1 MKRMILSAG
10 ALALL
15 VCMGLGQD
23 KEISVQTVTE
33 RMQKRYDKIESA
45 TASFTQKVKFGFSQI
60 EQEFTGTIAM
70 KKPNKYRIE
79 SEHQT
84 VVTDGSTV
92 WAYSPVNKQVVIDRY
107 KENQN
112 SVSPEKFLVNLPSN
126 YYVTLLGRERDKGVS
141 LIILKLVPKDDRSF
155 VKTVKVWVED
165 GAWIVHRISILD
177 ANETE
182 TTYHL
187 SNLQVDTKIND
198 SRFTFSPPAGTETVD
213 LR

>member
-1 MKRMILSAG
+1 MNRIALSVAAAVLCTMIAI
-10 ALALL
+10 
-15 VCMGLGQD
+15 GQE
-23 KEISVQTVTE
+23 KEISVKDVTD

-60 EQEFTGTIAM
+60 EQQFSGTIAM
-70 KKPNKYRIE
+70 KKPSKYRIE

-84 VVTDGSTV
+84 IVTDGSSV
-92 WAYSPVNKQVVIDRY
+92 WAYSPVNNQVVIDRY

-112 SVSPEKFLVNLPSN
+112 SVSPERFLINLPSN
-126 YYVTLLGRERDKGVS
+126 YYVTMLGREREKDIA
-141 LIILKLVPKDDRSF
+141 LIVLKLVPKDDRSF
-155 VKTVKVWVED
+155 VKTVKVWVEN
-165 GAWIVHRISILD
+165 ATWIVHRISILD

-187 SNLQVDTKIND
+187 SNFQINTKIND
-198 SRFTFSPPAGTETVD
+198 SRFAFTPPAGTEIVD